1 MGGGFHPWILH
12 LDETYF
18 YEPTLKSLGVEV
30 DLREYGIPKYMCEI
44 KKLNE
49 IERVIPSFERALC
62 FIGKGDYHYISYILL
77 KRVKVP
83 FCLVVIDNHLDMQ
96 VFIREC
102 ISCGS
107 WMQNAV
113 CLRNLEKIIHIGKK
127 DLKMKVK
134 ERVYSIGFDIS
145 KLKMLIGELP
155 VYISIDKDIL
165 HKSLVNTNWDQ
176 GNLFLEDLIKVL
188 SYIPRDRIIG
198 IDVCGEPAFNL
209 FSFEFR
215 RSEKINLAILEFFNE

>member
-18 YEPTLKSLGVEV
+18 YEPNLKSLSMEV
-30 DLREYGIPKYMCEI
+30 DLRRYKIPKYMCEI
-44 KKLNE
+44 KRLSE
-49 IERVIPSFERALC
+49 IERIIPNPERTLC

-77 KRVKVP
+77 KRIKVP
-83 FCLVVIDNHLDMQ
+83 FCLIVIDNHLDMQ
-96 VFIREC
+96 DFVSEC

-113 CLRNLEKIIHIGKK
+113 SLRNLEKIIYIGKK

-134 ERVYSIGFDIS
+134 ERVYSIGFDVS
-145 KLKMLIGELP
+145 KVRMLIGDLP

-165 HKSLVNTNWDQ
+165 HKSIIDTNWDQ
-176 GNLFLEDLIKVL
+176 GNFSLEDLIKVL

-198 IDVCGEPAFNL
+198 IDVCGEPAFNP

-215 RSEKINLAILEFFNE
+215 RSEKINLALLEFFSE